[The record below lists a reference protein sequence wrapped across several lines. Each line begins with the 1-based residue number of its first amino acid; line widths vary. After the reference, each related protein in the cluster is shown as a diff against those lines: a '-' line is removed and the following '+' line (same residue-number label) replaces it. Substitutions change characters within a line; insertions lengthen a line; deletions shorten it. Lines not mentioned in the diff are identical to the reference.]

1 MFDFMMLGSA
11 LSMRNFMRV
20 GSAVSM
26 REKDSSAN
34 RFVAGQASFYHYAQL
49 GSSLS
54 VRSFIRS
61 GSACSILRFTHFG
74 STVSLRS
81 FSRGGGAVSVIDFVN
96 VGSSVSIRSFVRL
109 GSTLSTFG
117 SSALRIG
124 TGYIFC
130 DGSSNIKFF
139 AAGSKE
145 SMTLTSG
152 AGKLHGTWQYE
163 ASLTSDRRLKNNVE
177 PLVKEILRHNSLT
190 LDHVSSASARASRQE
205 QKYSSPIARSI
216 QWLNEH
222 SHEQASSALSITE
235 SRSQGNVTRLDD
247 TNYLPVVVRLM
258 RQLRPVSFRYK
269 NNAESKHSRYGFI
282 AQELESL
289 VPSVIYSDGPSGL
302 KFIRYHD
309 LLAVVTMG
317 MQVLDSTVAKVEHKL
332 SGANSQIV
340 SDYGLLSPRVRVLE
354 NALVEL
360 LKSSL
365 GDPMGANERY
375 SEAQDLHYVD
385 YMMNANGNMSAST
398 SNINWNYTVDSDSS
412 GKGVASIN
420 MVTHQNNSSLDAYL
434 KPSKPSPNQSVTST
448 TTSDFIQDSRKD
460 NSYDE
465 LISELYSLV
474 EK

>member
-1 MFDFMMLGSA
+1 
-11 LSMRNFMRV
+11 
-20 GSAVSM
+20 
-26 REKDSSAN
+26 
-34 RFVAGQASFYHYAQL
+34 
-49 GSSLS
+49 
-54 VRSFIRS
+54 
-61 GSACSILRFTHFG
+61 
-74 STVSLRS
+74 
-81 FSRGGGAVSVIDFVN
+81 
-96 VGSSVSIRSFVRL
+96 
-109 GSTLSTFG
+109 
-117 SSALRIG
+117 
-124 TGYIFC
+124 
-130 DGSSNIKFF
+130 
-139 AAGSKE
+139 
-145 SMTLTSG
+145 MTLTSG

-177 PLVKEILRHNSLT
+177 PLVKEILRHNSLA
-190 LDHVSSASARASRQE
+190 LVHVSSASAGASRQE

-216 QWLNEH
+216 QWLNDH

-235 SRSQGNVTRLDD
+235 SRSHGNVTRLDD

-289 VPSVIYSDGPSGL
+289 VPSVIYSDGSSGL

-317 MQVLDSTVAKVEHKL
+317 MQVLDSTVAKVEYKL
-332 SGANSQIV
+332 SGANSKIV

-365 GDPMGANERY
+365 SDPVGVNDNY
-375 SEAQDLHYVD
+375 SEAQDLNYVD
-385 YMMNANGNMSAST
+385 YMMNVSGNMST
-398 SNINWNYTVDSDSS
+398 SRSMINWNYTTNVVDSDSS
-412 GKGVASIN
+412 GKDVISMN
-420 MVTHQNNSSLDAYL
+420 LLTHQNTSSLDAYL
-434 KPSKPSPNQSVTST
+434 TPSKSSPKPNRSVTFT
-448 TTSDFIQDSRKD
+448 TTNDFIQDSRMG